1 MINKIDKKAAKYVL
15 YARKSTEASDKQVQ
29 SIDDQIR
36 IMKARANR
44 DGLKIVAILH
54 EAKSGGHPGTRE
66 KFNEMI
72 DMINNGKANG
82 ILSWKL
88 DRISRNPQDSGYVH
102 QMMNDGRIAW
112 ILTDGRDYCEDDDVI
127 FDVESSMDARYRKDL
142 MKNVRRGMMSKA
154 EKGWMPCVPPVG
166 YLNDYHTRTI
176 VKDPAT
182 WDLVRK
188 VFDKWLTGT
197 VTVAEL
203 TRYAEEIGLRTH
215 QRNVRGGKPVS
226 LTGMRGLLE
235 NPFYVGRFRYA
246 KREYNGNHPVLIT
259 EEEFERS
266 KALIGGLH
274 NTRPKDPEMSFITQ
288 GILKCATCGYAVV
301 VEKHTR
307 KYKSGKTQDFIYCHC
322 SGKCKDFKCPQ
333 KKIFVPEKEI
343 LKQIRDE
350 LSKYTIDQKFFDLA
364 IEALAEEEDKRVSER
379 DAKVAELN
387 KQKLGVENELSGLR
401 RMRYRGEI
409 TDQTWFLSE
418 EQLLTD
424 QIDALNKQI
433 NTVESATKNWRKIAD
448 DVFMF
453 ARYAKEDFESGDLE
467 KMQYVMK
474 ALGAEMKLSG
484 RTVVFTPVKY
494 LIPIKNAVSNA
505 PSISESG
512 RTYSEQGSDTANGST
527 LSEWWIQQGSNL
539 RPYECESYAL
549 AN

>member
-1 MINKIDKKAAKYVL
+1 MSNKIDKKTVKYVI

-36 IMKARANR
+36 IMKARAKR
-44 DGLKIVAILH
+44 DGLKVAAVLS
-54 EAKSGGHPGTRE
+54 EAKSGGHPGTRP

-72 DMINNGKANG
+72 EIINNGEANG
-82 ILSWKL
+82 ILTWKL

-102 QMMNDGRIAW
+102 QMMNDGKLAW

-142 MKNVRRGMMSKA
+142 MKNVRRGMLSKA
-154 EKGWMPCVPPVG
+154 EKGWTPCVPPVG
-166 YLNDYHTRTI
+166 YLNDYHTKTI

-203 TRYAEEIGLRTH
+203 VRYADEIGLRTH

-246 KREYNGNHPVLIT
+246 KREYNGNHPALIT

-266 KALIGGLH
+266 KALLGGLH
-274 NTRPKDPEMSFITQ
+274 NTRPKDPEMSFVTQ
-288 GILKCATCGYAVV
+288 GMLKCAACGYAVV
-301 VEKHTR
+301 VEKHTKR
-307 KYKSGKTQDFIYCHC
+307 YKNGNTQDFVYCHC
-322 SGKCKDFKCPQ
+322 SGKCKKFKCPQ

-343 LKQIRDE
+343 LSQIRNE
-350 LSKYTIDQKFFDLA
+350 LHKYTIDQRFFDLA
-364 IEALAEEEDKRVSER
+364 IEALVEEEDRRVSER
-379 DAKVAELN
+379 DTKVSELN
-387 KQKLGVENELSGLR
+387 KQKSGVENELSGLR

-409 TDQTWFLSE
+409 TDQAWFLSE
-418 EQLLTD
+418 EKLLTD
-424 QIDALNKQI
+424 QIDALDKQI

-453 ARYAKEDFESGDLE
+453 ARYAKEDFDSGIPE

-494 LIPIKNAVSNA
+494 LIPIKNAVSAIPAN
-505 PSISESG
+505 SDSG
-512 RTYSEQGSDTANGST
+512 RTRSEQGSDTANGST
-527 LSEWWIQQGSNL
+527 SSEWWGIQGLNL
-539 RPYECESYAL
+539 
-549 AN
+549 

>member
-1 MINKIDKKAAKYVL
+1 MINKINKKAAKYVL

-246 KREYNGNHPVLIT
+246 KREYNGNHPALIT

-379 DAKVAELN
+379 DTKVAELN

-409 TDQTWFLSE
+409 TDQAWFLSE

-453 ARYAKEDFESGDLE
+453 ARYAKEDFDSGDP
-467 KMQYVMK
+467 KRMQYVMK
-474 ALGAEMKLSG
+474 ALGAEIKLSG

-505 PSISESG
+505 PSVSESG